1 MKRQEY
7 NSLFVAPVI
16 EEIVWFDVSVD
27 DSKLVDVSQGL
38 QQVIDVESNLFK
50 AHWANDVL
58 TNKVFNNSVLMLLQ
72 WKQKQNIM
80 IMMILT
86 TWIYKVPVRVLR

>member
-1 MKRQEY
+1 MSNLDFQSINKTTEGNYAEY

-16 EEIVWFDVSVD
+16 EEIVWFDVSVN

-58 TNKVFNNSVLMLLQ
+58 TNKVNAETKHNNNNDNYDANNLNL
-72 WKQKQNIM
+72 
-80 IMMILT
+80 
-86 TWIYKVPVRVLR
+86 